1 MKSTLILVVG
11 ASALASACISVPQP
25 LAGEWPA
32 LSARGAG
39 PGDLGQRVRWGGEVV
54 EARPGE
60 PHSCVVVLQRPLDDG
75 ARPDW
80 RAPAGGRFLACKQG
94 HLDPDSFRPGT
105 PLTVTGTLAQFESLP
120 VGDFEYRM
128 PLVETD
134 FIALW

>member
-1 MKSTLILVVG
+1 MRRVVASLV
-11 ASALASACISVPQP
+11 LAGIVSGCIAIPQP

-32 LSARGAG
+32 LQARDAAAG
-39 PGDLGQRVRWGGEVV
+39 HVGLRLRWGGEVV

-75 ARPDW
+75 ARPRW
-80 RAPAGGRFLACKQG
+80 QAPSGGRFLACKQG
-94 HLDPDSFRPGT
+94 HLDPDTFRPGT
-105 PLTVTGTLAQFESLP
+105 PLTVTGTLTQFETLP
-120 VGDFEYRM
+120 VGGFEYRM